1 MTEPHANGILS
12 GERWLPQAQFQERV
26 ARVASALDAAGV
38 APGTPVAL
46 LLRNDSAFL
55 EVTAATGLLGGIPT
69 PINWHWR
76 ADEVG
81 YLLADCGARVLVAHA
96 DLLAAVAEVTAGITT
111 IVVDTPPELA
121 EAYHVPVAHTAAAPG
136 ATRYEDWLLA
146 HEPYAGERR
155 ASPGSM
161 IYTSGTTGRPK
172 GVERSRPT
180 DSQLAKQMWML
191 ATVFGLRPDV
201 RTIIPAPM
209 YHSAPNAYGSVAA
222 SLGSFMVLMPRFDPA
237 EFLRIIAEHRI
248 THVQMVPTMFVR
260 LLQLPE
266 EVRNR
271 YDVSSLQFVVHAAA
285 PCPAEVKRAMIDWWG
300 PVIWEYYG
308 CTESGAVVLCSSE
321 EWLSHPGT
329 VGKALDGVVM
339 KIFDDDGNEL
349 PNFASGDVYVR
360 MLDGPDF
367 TYHNDPDKR
376 VKVGRGNLIT
386 CGDIGYVDDD
396 GYLYLNDRRND
407 MVISGGVNIYPAEI
421 EAALVTM
428 PGVRDCAVFGIPH
441 EAYGETLAAY
451 VEPDGSVQLTEED
464 VRRWV
469 HEKLAGYKAPKVV
482 HFAESLPREDSGK
495 IFKRILREPY
505 WAGHE
510 KRI

>member
-1 MTEPHANGILS
+1 
-12 GERWLPQAQFQERV
+12 
-26 ARVASALDAAGV
+26 
-38 APGTPVAL
+38 
-46 LLRNDSAFL
+46 
-55 EVTAATGLLGGIPT
+55 
-69 PINWHWR
+69 
-76 ADEVG
+76 
-81 YLLADCGARVLVAHA
+81 
-96 DLLAAVAEVTAGITT
+96 
-111 IVVDTPPELA
+111 
-121 EAYHVPVAHTAAAPG
+121 
-136 ATRYEDWLLA
+136 
-146 HEPYAGERR
+146 
-155 ASPGSM
+155 M
-161 IYTSGTTGRPK
+161 I
-172 GVERSRPT
+172 
-180 DSQLAKQMWML
+180 D
-191 ATVFGLRPDV
+191 
-201 RTIIPAPM
+201 
-209 YHSAPNAYGSVAA
+209 
-222 SLGSFMVLMPRFDPA
+222 
-237 EFLRIIAEHRI
+237 EHRV

-266 EVRNR
+266 EERKR
-271 YDVSSLQFVVHAAA
+271 YDLSSLQFVVHAAA
-285 PCPAEVKRAMIDWWG
+285 PCPADVKRAMIEWWG

-360 MLDGPDF
+360 MTDGPDF

-428 PGVRDCAVFGIPH
+428 PGVRDCAVFGIPD
-441 EAYGETLAAY
+441 EAYGEALAAY
-451 VEPDGSVQLTEED
+451 VEPDGSVELTED
-464 VRRWV
+464 QVRRWV

-482 HFAESLPREDSGK
+482 HFADSLPREDSGK
-495 IFKRILREPY
+495 IFKRTLREPY